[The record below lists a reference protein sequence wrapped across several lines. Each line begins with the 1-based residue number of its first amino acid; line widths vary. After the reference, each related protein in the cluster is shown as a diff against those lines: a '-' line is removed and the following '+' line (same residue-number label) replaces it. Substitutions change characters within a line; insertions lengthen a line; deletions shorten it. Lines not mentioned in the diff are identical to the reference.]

1 MALRRWLGL
10 PKTTGPDE
18 SAAPGGQGASG
29 PYGPGTAP
37 PVSAASTAA
46 GPGPAPVPGPTGD
59 TQTVRAIVAQLDA
72 MPRDQA
78 RYLAGFAYV
87 LSRAAQADL
96 SISDVETRRMEQI
109 VVEHGKLPEAQAI
122 IVVEIAKTRADLF
135 GATEDYLVTRE
146 FRKIAT
152 DAQCLDLLRCC
163 FLVGAADE
171 HDHGRRERHA
181 QLDRRGAAG
190 GREGPDRAAGG
201 VRRAVGGAPGDAAHD
216 DLTRLR

>member
-46 GPGPAPVPGPTGD
+46 GPGPASAAGPTGD

-96 SISDVETRRMEQI
+96 TISDVETRRMEQI

-163 FLVGAADE
+163 FLVDAADDTITAE
-171 HDHGRRERHA
+171 ESGTLNSIAEELQVDAKELTALRAEFAEQSAALQAMRRM
-181 QLDRRGAAG
+181 
-190 GREGPDRAAGG
+190 
-201 VRRAVGGAPGDAAHD
+201 
-216 DLTRLR
+216 TT